1 MEFHLDAHFS
11 LMTIMSYTAYQGEA
25 LCVCVCGWWA
35 GTLPAHVRYNATAS
49 LGANK
54 GRIEPE
60 NSLRN
65 ANYRVVSLKSPHYF
79 TGRIAMLLDGYIR
92 VMRRRWQYVIAAK
105 GTIS

>member
-1 MEFHLDAHFS
+1 M
-11 LMTIMSYTAYQGEA
+11 
-25 LCVCVCGWWA
+25 CVWMGA
-35 GTLPAHVRYNATAS
+35 GTLPAHVRYNAPAS

-92 VMRRRWQYVIAAK
+92 VMRRRWQFMIAAK